1 MNECLERVDDRH
13 IWNPGVLTPQMCN
26 DTKVSPQL
34 KSFFSSSHLRIVYV
48 TSSLRSQE
56 STLYGEWTAR
66 IDLARASSEPELPQ
80 TLEFLAVC
88 RNVYGEVTS
97 TASVCS
103 TSVNWHKG
111 STATDPRPHAR
122 QLDAIAA
129 EVDVQE
135 RRPVV
140 EVNRTRRR
148 SEKADE
154 AYKRRKSESPGTGSK
169 EGEKRSPMAKEKPQK
184 DGVQRVESVEAELPL
199 YEPPKPG
206 TTVMARDPYLS

>member
-1 MNECLERVDDRH
+1 MDEQGSVNDRH
-13 IWNPGVLTPQMCN
+13 FWNHGVLGYAMIPRCRPN
-26 DTKVSPQL
+26 SRV
-34 KSFFSSSHLRIVYV
+34 FFLIVTSIVYV
-48 TSSLRSQE
+48 TSSLLSSE

-66 IDLARASSEPELPQ
+66 IDLARASSEPEPPQ
-80 TLEFLAVC
+80 TLDFVAVC

-103 TSVNWHKG
+103 ASLNWH
-111 STATDPRPHAR
+111 SPATEPTHAR

-154 AYKRRKSESPGTGSK
+154 AYERRKSKSPGRGSK
-169 EGEKRSPMAKEKPQK
+169 ESEKRSPVAKERPQK
-184 DGVQRVESVEAELPL
+184 DQVQRVESVEAELPL

-206 TTVMARDPYLS
+206 TTVMALNYHERLLKGRKT